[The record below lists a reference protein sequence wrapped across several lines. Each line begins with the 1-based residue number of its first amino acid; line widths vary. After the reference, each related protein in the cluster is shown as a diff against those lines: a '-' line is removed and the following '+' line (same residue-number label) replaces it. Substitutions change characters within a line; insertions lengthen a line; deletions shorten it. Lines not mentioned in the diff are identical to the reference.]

1 MMRQVQHLK
10 QDLQNMDHLVTDD
23 IFRMFDNMSLCV
35 TQKDEE
41 VKDLTKKVK
50 KLEEANEELGA
61 KFCAQARD
69 YEGLVAAL
77 DFKLEEKFQALKKT
91 QEAEIRNMKRMLLK
105 QSQSDMPLQ
114 M

>member
-1 MMRQVQHLK
+1 MRQVQHLK

-41 VKDLTKKVK
+41 VKDLTKSVK
-50 KLEEANEELGA
+50 KLEEANEELRG
-61 KFCAQARD
+61 KFCTQARD

-77 DFKLEEKFQALKKT
+77 DFKLEEKFQALQKA

-105 QSQSDMPLQ
+105 
-114 M
+114 